1 MAVIDYK
8 DLAMISNVLGIE
20 GDYTSLEAK
29 FRDMDD
35 QKFIKIYEKMRTK
48 LSAHETARYVDTILE
63 LTGYAISTE
72 VANAL
77 LTDKHLVKLLN
88 DKRVKK
94 GELVRI
100 LRDYKTTPAQQ
111 KTVVSKKT
119 EKTKFTYYEFT
130 IKTTYENTV
139 KILFSDEEYEEMT
152 SLAENGRRDKV
163 AKIFRGYK
171 VSPMSIKETRVQP
184 WTITAKEREEMIL
197 NIRHGILGVNEHRF
211 LEGRNCNYAL
221 IPKKEILSGITAAH
235 LEKLFNMP
243 EGSLRREENEEQP
256 ITLNIDFNSDNEIET
271 RDLGTQKMFM
281 GQNESLFSVFNIRD
295 LSRYVVDLPENEY
308 VTYDPLTGTLIP
320 LKEGNIEMCVR
331 SLTNNVVRKIT
342 LSVGPSARQSL
353 KAYIQKKK
361 MELTPQE
368 NKKDSQ

>member
-8 DLAMISNVLGIE
+8 DLATVANTLGIE

-29 FRDMDD
+29 FRDMND
-35 QKFIKIYEKMRTK
+35 QGFVNIYQKLRER
-48 LSAHETARYVDTILE
+48 LSAPETSKCIDTILQ
-63 LTGYAISTE
+63 LTGFTISE
-72 VANAL
+72 KVANAL
-77 LTDKHLVKLLN
+77 LTDKHLVKFLN

-100 LRDYKTTPAQQ
+100 LRDYKTTSAQQ
-111 KTVVSKKT
+111 KTVVPKKP

-130 IKTTYENTV
+130 IKTTYDNIV
-139 KILFSDEEYEEMT
+139 KILFSDAEYEEMT

-171 VSPMSIKETRVQP
+171 ISPMSIKETRVHP

-197 NIRHGILGVNEHRF
+197 NIRHGILGVKEHRF
-211 LEGRNCNYAL
+211 LEGRNCNYTL
-221 IPKKEILSGITAAH
+221 IPKAEILSGITAAH
-235 LEKLFNMP
+235 LEKLFSMP
-243 EGSLRREENEEQP
+243 EGSLRRKENEEQP
-256 ITLNIDFNSDNEIET
+256 ITLNIDFNSDNEIEI

-295 LSRYVVDLPENEY
+295 LSCYVVDLPANEY
-308 VTYDPLTGTLIP
+308 VTYDPLNGTLIP

-331 SLTNNVVRKIT
+331 SLTNKVVRKIT
-342 LSVGPSARQSL
+342 LSVGPSQKQSL
-353 KAYIQKKK
+353 HAYLHKKK

-368 NKKDSQ
+368 DKKDSQ